1 MKKILFMFV
10 MIFIM
15 PICVFASGEI
25 EVSKTSLT
33 IDNGSSDTFTI
44 TANNASGTFSLAA
57 SNAKINISSNLT
69 DMLILKMKGHGN

>member
-33 IDNGSSDTFTI
+33 IDNGSSQ
-44 TANNASGTFSLAA
+44 
-57 SNAKINISSNLT
+57 K
-69 DMLILKMKGHGN
+69 